1 MTSARRFSR
10 GIKSKSLI
18 LCHFVLG
25 IDELF
30 CRRVFPRAPSAIE
43 NSRPRKRG
51 AAEIMAEQA
60 DAAKRAR
67 LQERAAGSGDGGAA
81 VNADGGAAAN
91 ADGGGPVAASAGGA
105 SI

>member
-1 MTSARRFSR
+1 
-10 GIKSKSLI
+10 
-18 LCHFVLG
+18 
-25 IDELF
+25 
-30 CRRVFPRAPSAIE
+30 
-43 NSRPRKRG
+43 
-51 AAEIMAEQA
+51 MAEQA